1 MKIKILSLLALITAF
16 SASAQIDSLT
26 ISNLESKLTKQI
38 NQQKTIFYKKLLD
51 IKTFQD
57 SNHNKILDELYR
69 LKKSHKTVLL
79 KLDSLSQEQ
88 VESNQRD
95 LELKKLISTLE
106 NQLNYKVNGLQNKTS
121 QLGDV
126 TTSLSK
132 GLTTAKNEVSEI
144 AESSSKNASSIDT
157 VNQALSQKQQYGLI
171 FIGLFLIL
179 VLTIYIILTKR
190 QNTDTKKLAAKQQ
203 EIFEKQIQDGQ
214 QLTDWLSKQTTDSL
228 GKSSGGEVDHS
239 FAKRV
244 ADEIVRITTNLSRM
258 DTSIKGHKQLSA
270 SVRKLEQSLNSNSY
284 ELESLLNKPYDN
296 GMNLQANFVTD
307 DNLKEGESI
316 ITRIIKPQ
324 INYKGKL
331 IQAAQVEVSQ
341 GE

>member
-1 MKIKILSLLALITAF
+1 MKIKILSLLVLITAF
-16 SASAQIDSLT
+16 SASAQIDSIT
-26 ISNLESKLTKQI
+26 KSNLESKLIKQM
-38 NQQKTIFYKKLLD
+38 NQQKISFNKQLSD
-51 IKTFQD
+51 IKTFHEN
-57 SNHNKILDELYR
+57 NHNKILDELDR
-69 LKKSHKTVLL
+69 LTKNHKIVLL
-79 KLDSLSQEQ
+79 KLDSLSKQQ
-88 VESNQRD
+88 LVSNQRYIK
-95 LELKKLISTLE
+95 LTKLITSLE
-106 NQLNYKVNGLQNKTS
+106 NQLNNKVNGLQNKTI
-121 QLGDV
+121 QLDDV
-126 TTSLSK
+126 TTTLSK
-132 GLTTAKNEVSEI
+132 GLKTAKNEVSEI
-144 AESSSKNASSIDT
+144 AETSSKNTNSINT
-157 VNQALSQKQQYGLI
+157 VNQTLSQKQQYGLI

-179 VLTIYIILTKR
+179 VLTIYIILSKR
-190 QNTDTKKLAAKQQ
+190 QNKSAKAIAVKQK
-203 EIFEKQIQDGQ
+203 EIFEKQIQDSQ
-214 QLTDWLSKQTTDSL
+214 QLTDWLSNQTAESL
-228 GKSSGGEVDHS
+228 GNSSDGEIDHS

-258 DTSIKGHKQLSA
+258 DTSIKGYKQLSA

>member
-1 MKIKILSLLALITAF
+1 MKIKLLLLYTLITVF
-16 SASAQIDSLT
+16 STSAQIDSLT
-26 ISNLESKLTKQI
+26 IINLESKLIKQI
-38 NQQKTIFYKKLLD
+38 NLQKASFDEDLLEF
-51 IKTFQD
+51 KTFQE

-132 GLTTAKNEVSEI
+132 GLTTAKNEISEI

-190 QNTDTKKLAAKQQ
+190 QNTDTKK
-203 EIFEKQIQDGQ
+203 
-214 QLTDWLSKQTTDSL
+214 TD
-228 GKSSGGEVDHS
+228 
-239 FAKRV
+239 
-244 ADEIVRITTNLSRM
+244 
-258 DTSIKGHKQLSA
+258 
-270 SVRKLEQSLNSNSY
+270 
-284 ELESLLNKPYDN
+284 
-296 GMNLQANFVTD
+296 
-307 DNLKEGESI
+307 
-316 ITRIIKPQ
+316 
-324 INYKGKL
+324 
-331 IQAAQVEVSQ
+331 
-341 GE
+341 

>member
-1 MKIKILSLLALITAF
+1 MKIKLLLLCTLITVF
-16 SASAQIDSLT
+16 STSAQIDSLT
-26 ISNLESKLTKQI
+26 ISNLESKLIQQI
-38 NQQKTIFYKKLLD
+38 NLQKASFDEDLSEIR
-51 IKTFQD
+51 TFQE

-69 LKKSHKTVLL
+69 LTKSHKTALL

-88 VESNQRD
+88 VVSNQRD
-95 LELKKLISTLE
+95 LELTKRITSLK
-106 NQLNYKVNGLQNKTS
+106 NQLNDKVNGLQNKTS

-214 QLTDWLSKQTTDSL
+214 QLTDWLSKQTTNSL
-228 GKSSGGEVDHS
+228 GKSSDGEVDHS

-270 SVRKLEQSLNSNSY
+270 SVKKLEQSLNSNSY

>member
-1 MKIKILSLLALITAF
+1 MLNQVKANDKNITSQILSFDKNLKQIQF
-16 SASAQIDSLT
+16 FIDSLSFKLST
-26 ISNLESKLTKQI
+26 SKNQIEAMGLE
-38 NQQKTIFYKKLLD
+38 
-51 IKTFQD
+51 
-57 SNHNKILDELYR
+57 ILQ
-69 LKKSHKTVLL
+69 LKKQL
-79 KLDSLSQEQ
+79 KENIDGLK
-88 VESNQRD
+88 NQ
-95 LELKKLISTLE
+95 
-106 NQLNYKVNGLQNKTS
+106 TS
-121 QLGDV
+121 QLNNV
-126 TTSLSK
+126 TNNLSDE
-132 GLTTAKNEVSEI
+132 LTNAKIDVSEI
-144 AESSSKNASSIDT
+144 SESSTKNANSIDT

-214 QLTDWLSKQTTDSL
+214 QLTDWLSNQTTDSL

-270 SVRKLEQSLNSNSY
+270 SVKKLEQSLNSNSY